1 MRKPAGVKR
10 TCLPKKTSA
19 SPDLEEAHASPT
31 DPQDACRIVW
41 HPITREQRQQVLA
54 IAKGVAVSGARCG
67 IPIPAP
73 KKATH
78 IIDQRDQ
85 LDAMQRM
92 FNCERSR
99 EGCGV
104 RDTSHPEEPPAHIE
118 TSPLASTVEPKNQ
131 ASEDG
136 QPAQPPSP
144 ATAAKAMLAQ
154 NENRR
159 QQAAGPSAH
168 IETQPLASTA
178 EAKNQAL
185 EDGKPLQPPSPAT
198 AAKANQHPAQLNPK
212 TKHRKMASH
221 LSQKAMC
228 GMKRE

>member
-136 QPAQPPSP
+136 
-144 ATAAKAMLAQ
+144 
-154 NENRR
+154 
-159 QQAAGPSAH
+159 
-168 IETQPLASTA
+168 
-178 EAKNQAL
+178 
-185 EDGKPLQPPSPAT
+185 KPLQPPSRAT
-198 AAKANQHPAQLNPK
+198 AAKANQRQQPAGPSAFSEASPLASTAEKPR
-212 TKHRKMASH
+212 TKHRKMASRHSH
-221 LSQKAMC
+221 LLLPQQPKQC
-228 GMKRE
+228 